1 MKKIAV
7 YGRVSTEHEAQQ
19 SAFENQMEWYNEE
32 LRKHPDWKLVKVYAD
47 KGITGTSAEKR
58 DGFMQMMKDAQK
70 GDFELIVTREV
81 SRFARNTVDTLR
93 YTRELRR
100 WGVFVFFISDNIIT
114 DAEDG
119 ELRLSIM
126 ATMAQEESRK
136 TSMRVKK
143 GQEVSRAKGVYYGSG
158 NILGYTRVE
167 TKKANEDKKVEYV
180 IDPEQAKTVR
190 KIFDLYLEGK
200 GLRAI
205 QLELERLGY
214 KTATGND
221 NWHMT
226 NISRVLRNSFYT
238 GMIEYR
244 KQYVPD
250 YLEQKKINNLGE
262 IPTITVKGTHQP
274 LVSVED
280 FNSVQERFQQNR
292 RTVEAEEGEHKQRV
306 FGQRP
311 PIDVWVKLLHCS
323 CGHAFNRKVWHKET
337 THVEYAYQCYNQ
349 VRTGSKKTRQNHGLD
364 DSMVCEAPMLP
375 AWKLQMMASRIFFDY
390 LKDTKAIL
398 EMTESILRETE
409 ERDNREDELIQTRK
423 ALTSTAKEQDKLLD
437 LYLKSVIT
445 EEIFTKKNAALEQRK
460 KELSERL
467 EELAVDEEEI
477 DIADYKY
484 KMTIL
489 KAALDSLTKDGE
501 PKEISEEIIDA
512 FVTKIVVYS
521 DHVDWYLRF
530 SPDPEKPIGCNVT
543 GSKRRG
549 DTPSFAYCN
558 TGCHC

>member
-1 MKKIAV
+1 MTKVAV
-7 YGRVSTEHEAQQ
+7 YGRVSTDHEAQQ
-19 SAFENQMEWYNEE
+19 SAFENQMDWYQSE
-32 LRKHPDWKLVKVYAD
+32 LAKHPDWKLVQVYSD

-58 DGFMQMMKDAQK
+58 PGFMQMMADAEK
-70 GDFELIVTREV
+70 GKFDLIVTREV
-81 SRFARNTVDTLR
+81 SRFARNTVDTLS
-93 YTRELRR
+93 YTRELRN
-100 WGVFVFFISDNIIT
+100 WGVYVYFISENILT
-114 DAEDG
+114 DIEDG
-119 ELRLSIM
+119 ELRLSLM
-126 ATMAQEESRK
+126 ATIAQEESRK

-143 GQEVSRAKGVYYGSG
+143 GQEVSRNKGVYYGSG

-167 TKKANEDKKVEYV
+167 TKKANEDKKVEYI
-180 IDPEQAKTVR
+180 IDPEQAQTVR

-214 KTATGND
+214 KTATGNS
-221 NWHMT
+221 NWHMA
-226 NISRVLRNSFYT
+226 NISRVLRNCFYT
-238 GMIEYR
+238 GMIEYG
-244 KQYVPD
+244 KQYVPNF
-250 YLEQKKINNLGE
+250 LEQKKINNLGE
-262 IPTITVKGTHQP
+262 RPTMTVQGTHQP

-280 FNSVQERFQQNR
+280 FNRVQERFQQNR
-292 RTVEAEEGEHKQRV
+292 RIVDAEEGEHKQRV

-323 CGHAFNRKVWHKET
+323 CGHAFNRKVWHKGT
-337 THVEYAYQCYNQ
+337 AHVEYAYQCYNQ

-375 AWKLQMMASRIFFDY
+375 EWKLQMMASRIFFDY

-398 EMTESILRETE
+398 AMTESILKETSEEDDREAE
-409 ERDNREDELIQTRK
+409 IIEIRK
-423 ALTSTAKEQDKLLD
+423 GLTSAEKEQDKLLD

-460 KELSERL
+460 KTLTEQL
-467 EELAVDEEEI
+467 EELEVDEEEI

-489 KAALDSLTKDGE
+489 KAALDSLTNDSE

-512 FVTKIVVYS
+512 FISKIVVYP
-521 DHVDWYLRF
+521 DRLDWYLRF

-558 TGCHC
+558 TGSH